1 MRVLLP
7 LALIG
12 CRSFYD
18 DAEDPSRMAQCD
30 GDARTET
37 LVVRDIRF
45 VRQVA
50 GVSRGFDLDGGG
62 ENAGCDVP
70 EYTSPEG
77 VEGIDN
83 AFAALIPALELTE
96 ARTMEDI
103 IAASVRSGELLI
115 LLQVDDLDD
124 PRADACVD
132 VTLQRGLGTPILG
145 NDGEILPDQ
154 TFGVNPDIPEST
166 VWDVGIVGGTV
177 QGGPITVAIPIR
189 IFEYDF
195 DFALLDGQV
204 RVDFR
209 QDGTVRGLLAG
220 GLPLDTLL
228 QIAGNPDVDPDL
240 LPLVEGLLGQF
251 ADLAPGPDGT
261 CTRLSMTF
269 EFEAVRAWVYDTP

>member
-7 LALIG
+7 LALVG
-12 CRSFYD
+12 CRTFYD
-18 DAEDPSRMAQCD
+18 DAVDPARLAQCD
-30 GDARTET
+30 GDAGTEV
-37 LVVRDIRF
+37 LVLRDIRF
-45 VRQVA
+45 VRQTG
-50 GVSRGFDLDGGG
+50 GVSRGFDLDGGD
-62 ENAGCDVP
+62 EDVGCDVP
-70 EYTSPEG
+70 EYTSPDG
-77 VEGIDN
+77 VGGIDN

-124 PRADACVD
+124 PRHDACVD
-132 VTLQRGLGTPILG
+132 VTVQRGMGTPLLG
-145 NDGEILPDQ
+145 NDGELLPDQ
-154 TFGVNPDIPEST
+154 TFDVNRDIPAST
-166 VWDVGIVGGTV
+166 VWDVGIVDGTV
-177 QGGPITVAIPIR
+177 QGGPVSVALPIA

-204 RVDFR
+204 RVDFGR
-209 QDGTVRGLLAG
+209 DGTARGLLAG
-220 GLPLDTLL
+220 GLPLETLL

-240 LPLVEGLLGQF
+240 LPLVEGLLTQF
-251 ADLAPGPDGT
+251 ADLAPGPDGA